1 MKKATLLLIPSLIL
15 WLTVPSCAQG
25 HLFNLSWNI
34 GFPLADLKDFLTDE
48 DYSLGGFGLDYRHFV
63 RDNISVGG
71 YFAWDFFN
79 GTSEEMLSFDNTDI
93 TGQQR
98 LFVNYFPIMVNSHYY
113 LGVDDGIRPY
123 FGAGLGVVR
132 TLQRT
137 SIGTFN
143 IQNNNWHFGLYPE
156 VGVIFP
162 VFEDKNISLGAKYH
176 TAFETDDSFTYSYFS
191 LNVGISAK
199 FFE

>member
-1 MKKATLLLIPSLIL
+1 MRKQALLLITYLVLHFSPS
-15 WLTVPSCAQG
+15 SYGQG
-25 HLFNLSWNI
+25 QLFNLSWNI
-34 GFPLADLKDFLTDE
+34 GFPVSDLKDFLTDE
-48 DYSLGGFGLDYRHFV
+48 DYSLGGFGLDYRYFIEE
-63 RDNISVGG
+63 NISVGG

-79 GTSEEMLSFDNTDI
+79 GTSDEMLSFGNTDI

-98 LFVNYFPIMVNSHYY
+98 LFVNYFPFMVNSHYY

-123 FGAGLGVVR
+123 FGVGLGAVR

-156 VGVIFP
+156 LGVIFP
-162 VFEDKNISLGAKYH
+162 VFDDKNVSLGAKYH
-176 TAFETDDSFTYSYFS
+176 TALETDDSFTYSYFS